1 MATIII
7 KDKNLVPE
15 NIKDGVTIL
24 KVTGTYEGGGGTEI
38 SNQDK
43 TVSSSTSD
51 QTVTYDSGY
60 TGLGTVTVN
69 KYTLDSKTVDASTVQ
84 QVVTS
89 SADGLSSVTVNA
101 VTSSID
107 GNIQAGNIKSGVNI
121 LGVTGS
127 YSGTNQLMMSISM
140 NPSTNNIIKQAYEL
154 PQGYAGWNSIQFNAV
169 TSSIDPNITADNIK
183 AGVTILGVE
192 GTYVGD
198 SAEINNQKKS
208 ITPTRTLQKATPDSG
223 YTGMDEVTV
232 YGVTSSIDSNITAGN
247 IKSGVNI
254 LGVTGTYGG
263 SSGGD
268 TTPYP
273 LHNYDGDSQYDECV
287 CIFDTQQ
294 FVCQSCGSL
303 SNQYDKAAFANG
315 GRVFYAS
322 HDPGGYS
329 IPNMTDYEGSGIYL
343 VSYMSGDERQFFI
356 TAHTGYEQNSQFT
369 LTSSGV
375 EMSVDNGTTWASSIT
390 LSGHGDDYLHATY
403 TVKIRGGGD
412 VYLNMVGYGQQRV
425 IHLITV
431 DEMPPM
437 PDFPEEPEDNLC
449 PDCGGSGETIFGTC
463 QTCGGTGYAY

>member
-1 MATIII
+1 MVVII
-7 KDKNLVPE
+7 KDKDLKPE
-15 NIKDGVTIL
+15 NIKKGVTIL
-24 KVTGTYEGGGGTEI
+24 KVTGTYEGSGGQVI
-38 SNQDK
+38 NNQNKSVDA
-43 TVSSSTSD
+43 STASQSITAD
-51 QTVTYDSGY
+51 QGY

-69 KYTLDSKTVDASTVQ
+69 
-84 QVVTS
+84 
-89 SADGLSSVTVNA
+89 A

-107 GNIQAGNIKSGVNI
+107 SNITAGNIKDGVNI

-127 YSGTNQLMMSISM
+127 YSGSNQMLMSISM
-140 NPSTNNIIKQAYEL
+140 NPSTNSITKQAYEL

-169 TSSIDPNITADNIK
+169 TSSIDPNIIADNIK

-263 SSGGD
+263 SSGD

-273 LHNYDGDSQYDECV
+273 LRNYDSDSQYDECV

-294 FVCQSCGSL
+294 FMCQSYGTL
-303 SNQYDKAAFANG
+303 SNQNDKAAFANG

-322 HDPGGYS
+322 HDPGGNYN
-329 IPNMTDYEGSGIYL
+329 IPNMTDFEGMGIYM

-369 LTSSGV
+369 LTGSGV
-375 EMSVDNGTTWASSIT
+375 EMSVDNGTTWVSSIN
-390 LSGHGDDYLHATY
+390 LNGHGNDNLHATY

-437 PDFPEEPEDNLC
+437 PDEW
-449 PDCGGSGETIFGTC
+449 
-463 QTCGGTGYAY
+463 

>member
-38 SNQDK
+38 NNQNK
-43 TVSSSTSD
+43 TVDASTVQQIVTADSS
-51 QTVTYDSGY
+51 Y

-69 KYTLDSKTVDASTVQ
+69 E
-84 QVVTS
+84 VTS
-89 SADGLSSVTVNA
+89 G
-101 VTSSID
+101 ID
-107 GNIQAGNIKSGVNI
+107 SNITAGNIKNGVTI

-127 YSGTNQLMMSISM
+127 YSGSNQLLMSISM

-154 PQGYAGWNSIQFNAV
+154 PQGYVGWNSIQFNAV
-169 TSSIDPNITADNIK
+169 TSSIDPNIIADNIK
-183 AGVTILGVE
+183 AGVTILGVT
-192 GTYVGD
+192 GNYVGD
-198 SAEINNQKKS
+198 SVEINNQKKS
-208 ITPTRTLQKATPDSG
+208 VTPTRTLQRATPDSG

-232 YGVTSSIDSNITAGN
+232 YGVTSSIDSNITEGN
-247 IKSGVNI
+247 IKSGVSI

-263 SSGGD
+263 SGGGD

-273 LHNYDGDSQYDECV
+273 LHNYEADSQYDECV

-294 FVCQSCGSL
+294 FMCQSYGTL
-303 SNQYDKAAFANG
+303 SNQNDKAAFANS

-322 HDPGGYS
+322 HDPAGYYN
-329 IPNMTDYEGSGIYL
+329 IPNMTDYEGMGIYT

-375 EMSVDNGTTWASSIT
+375 EMSVDNGATWVSSIS
-390 LSGHGDDYLHATY
+390 LNGHGDDELHATY

-437 PDFPEEPEDNLC
+437 PDFPEEPEAMLC
-449 PDCGGSGETIFGTC
+449 PDCEGSGETIFGTC
-463 QTCGGTGYAY
+463 QTCGGSGVIW

>member
-1 MATIII
+1 MVVII
-7 KDKNLVPE
+7 KDKDLKPE
-15 NIKDGVTIL
+15 NIKKGVTIL
-24 KVTGTYEGGGGTEI
+24 KVTGTYEGSGGQTI
-38 SNQDK
+38 NNQDK
-43 TVSSSTSD
+43 SVDASTVSKSITAD
-51 QTVTYDSGY
+51 QGY

-69 KYTLDSKTVDASTVQ
+69 
-84 QVVTS
+84 
-89 SADGLSSVTVNA
+89 A

-107 GNIQAGNIKSGVNI
+107 SNITAGNIKQGVNI

-127 YSGTNQLMMSISM
+127 YSGSNQLMMSISM
-140 NPSTNNIIKQAYEL
+140 DPSTNSIIKQAYEL
-154 PQGYAGWNSIQFNAV
+154 PQGYSGWNSIQFNAV
-169 TSSIDPNITADNIK
+169 TSSIDPNIIADNIK
-183 AGVTILGVE
+183 AGVTILGVT
-192 GTYVGD
+192 GNYVGD
-198 SAEINNQKKS
+198 SVEINNQKKS
-208 ITPTRTLQKATPDSG
+208 VTPTRTLQKATPDSG

-263 SSGGD
+263 SGGD

-294 FVCQSCGSL
+294 FMCQSYGTL
-303 SNQYDKAAFANG
+303 SNQNDKEAFAG
-315 GRVFYAS
+315 RGRVFYAS
-322 HDPGGYS
+322 HDPGGSYN
-329 IPNMTDYEGSGIYL
+329 IPNMTDYEGMGIYM

-356 TAHTGYEQNSQFT
+356 TAHTGNEQNSQFT

-375 EMSVDNGTTWASSIT
+375 EMSVDNGTTWVSSIN
-390 LSGHGDDYLHATY
+390 LNGHGDDNLHATY

-437 PDFPEEPEDNLC
+437 DEW
-449 PDCGGSGETIFGTC
+449 
-463 QTCGGTGYAY
+463 